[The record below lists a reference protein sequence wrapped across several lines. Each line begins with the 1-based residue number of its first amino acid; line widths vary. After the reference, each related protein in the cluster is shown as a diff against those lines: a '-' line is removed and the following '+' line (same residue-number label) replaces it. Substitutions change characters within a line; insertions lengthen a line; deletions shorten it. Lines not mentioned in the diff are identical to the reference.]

1 MRQVCE
7 KCGRSYSDNRGSTVC
22 PHRAILK
29 QQKGGISG
37 SSLDAPRG
45 LTGDEQAM
53 IDRANRQEALDREAD
68 LAGITH
74 FEDLERVREL
84 EQRLEEA
91 KALSQISRL
100 ILAQKKI
107 DQYRFKHGIE
117 HEVRR

>member
-1 MRQVCE
+1 MRQ
-7 KCGRSYSDNRGSTVC
+7 
-22 PHRAILK
+22 AK
-29 QQKGGISG
+29 QQKSGISG

-68 LAGITH
+68 LATIAH
-74 FEDLERVREL
+74 FEDLEREREL

-91 KALSQISRL
+91 KALSQISGR
-100 ILAQKKI
+100 IFAQKKI